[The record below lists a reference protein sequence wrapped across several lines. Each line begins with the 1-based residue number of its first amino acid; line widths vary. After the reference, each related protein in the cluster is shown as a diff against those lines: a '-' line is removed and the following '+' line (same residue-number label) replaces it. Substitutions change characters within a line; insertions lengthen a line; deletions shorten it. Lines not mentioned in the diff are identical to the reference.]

1 MGLLIKQNGDK
12 KIKLFGTDI
21 EVPEIYIRIEFLAK
35 ADGVGCEV
43 AFYPYASTQMY
54 EAKKLIYTD
63 VPTANLYII
72 LTKGESQ
79 SIEVVLANI
88 ATYYSEE
95 LGYIVEVID

>member
-12 KIKLFGTDI
+12 KIKLDGTDI
-21 EVPEIYIRIEFLAK
+21 EVPEIYVRIEFLAK

-43 AFYPYASTQMY
+43 ALYQYASAEMY

-72 LTKGESQ
+72 LKKGQSQ
-79 SIEVVLANI
+79 SIEVVLADV
-88 ATYYSEE
+88 AEYYTTE